1 MFYDG
6 KAQARTADLLGT
18 ALVHPVK
25 ALENTI
31 LMDQRNTDTRI
42 FHGETELAVLLKD
55 PYSHLSLLLVIL
67 DGIIH
72 QIVYNLFQNGFRGLK
87 NKRLPDDLHLNLFP
101 VGGLLKPV
109 LCNLPRHPEDPR
121 ALFCTR

>member
-1 MFYDG
+1 MGFLHATLGILAYSCQNTSRDSGFQIVTVLLWRKNRSAPGHGKRASLVLYTIYRDLCAQAADAMFYDG

-42 FHGETELAVLLKD
+42 FHWCQE
-55 PYSHLSLLLVIL
+55 
-67 DGIIH
+67 
-72 QIVYNLFQNGFRGLK
+72 NR
-87 NKRLPDDLHLNLFP
+87 
-101 VGGLLKPV
+101 
-109 LCNLPRHPEDPR
+109 
-121 ALFCTR
+121 